1 MGERRLTIKIKNI
14 LQVHTDLTPPNS
26 SKVGLPPKIR
36 LQLGDNELATYSEK
50 IDLVTYPTFRQNV
63 IK

>member
-1 MGERRLTIKIKNI
+1 MGERRFTIKIKKF

-26 SKVGLPPKIR
+26 SKVGIPPKIR